1 MQMFRVLENP
11 TFDFA
16 TGELLSHDG
25 ESFVES
31 FPVKFDRDI
40 QGKAKKN
47 AGTAGDV
54 ATGYGSTAAQ
64 IGSSVIPGLE
74 QQAQHPTG
82 YDPVTKNNMLVAS
95 QQGVGG
101 ASSGVTGEAN
111 LAAARTRNAGGFG
124 RVLDEAARI
133 KGRQL
138 SQNALGVENQS
149 AQLAQ
154 QKQMDAQKLL
164 AGLYGTDTSNQLHAM
179 GVQNQDLNTA
189 LEAGK
194 SGWQQ
199 NAMNWIKTL
208 TPKPPGG
215 GDQGDQG

>member
-1 MQMFRVLENP
+1 MFRVLENP

-16 TGELLSHDG
+16 TGKLLSHDG
-25 ESFVES
+25 ESFVET

-54 ATGYGSTAAQ
+54 GTGYGSTASQ
-64 IGSSVIPGLE
+64 IGSSLIPGLE
-74 QQAQHPTG
+74 SEATHPTG
-82 YDPVTKNNMLVAS
+82 YDPTTKNEMLVQNQEAL
-95 QQGVGG
+95 GG

-138 SQNALGVENQS
+138 ATGAQNVENES
-149 AQLAQ
+149 ARLAQ
-154 QKQMDAQKLL
+154 EKQMQAQKML
-164 AGLYGTDTSNQLHAM
+164 AGLYGTDTSRQLEAM
-179 GVQNQDLNTA
+179 GLENQDLNTA
-189 LEAGK
+189 LNAGK
-194 SGWQQ
+194 TGWLQ
-199 NAMNWIKTL
+199 NTEGVIDTL
-208 TPKPPGG
+208 AGAAKAYKP
-215 GDQGDQG
+215 